1 MDPRL
6 EFSIIG
12 IGMLFTFACGFYAGK
27 QPKNK

>member
-12 IGMLFTFACGFYAGK
+12 IGMLFIFTCGFYAGK